1 MPLYLLNLMTI
12 KNKLVSVYP
21 LSLKLFE
28 RYFKYCMYL
37 YVYVHSLN
45 IVNEGRVAIGDL
57 TGLIPCTPNGVIQLI
72 KR

>member
-1 MPLYLLNLMTI
+1 MSP
-12 KNKLVSVYP
+12 P
-21 LSLKLFE
+21 LSKVFKLFE
-28 RYFKYCMYL
+28 RYFKYCIFF
-37 YVYVHSLN
+37 YVHTHSLN